1 MIDLRCHLLEEGGR
15 AGNTAAATAAG
26 PDEALRMCHL
36 AAGEGVSAIV
46 APLKWPGGAR
56 RPPLDFEEYARR
68 LDGLRRGL
76 GDAGPRLVSGFVL
89 ELSEDLPALVEEYGT
104 RLAIGGGHYL
114 LVSLPALEAPPS
126 IESVWDRLGRLG
138 FGVVVARPECCAAL
152 RQDSAR
158 LARWAAGGV
167 ILQLDAASITGAHG
181 REAQRFARQL
191 VRDHGSAGR
200 IVVASNAH
208 DTGASRP
215 SLATA
220 AASLRATYGRA
231 LARQLV
237 ERTPALVVGEGVGG
251 RRGERA
257 ASLRRAG
264 AGLLR
269 MLRGGAV
276 QQG

>member
-1 MIDLRCHLLEEGGR
+1 MIDLRCHLLEEGAR
-15 AGNTAAATAAG
+15 AGDAADAAAWT
-26 PDEALRMCHL
+26 DEALRMCRL
-36 AAGEGVSAIV
+36 AAGEGVRAIV
-46 APLKWPGGAR
+46 APLKWPAGAR

-68 LDGLRRGL
+68 LDVLRLGL

-89 ELSEDLPALVEEYGT
+89 EFSEGLAALVEEYGT
-104 RLAIGGGHYL
+104 RLAIGGGHCL

-126 IESVWDRLGRLG
+126 IESVWDGLGRLG

-152 RQDSAR
+152 RHDPAR
-158 LARWAAGGV
+158 LARWAASGV
-167 ILQLDAASITGAHG
+167 ILQLDAASVTGAHG
-181 REAQRFARQL
+181 REAQRVARQL
-191 VRDHGSAGR
+191 VRDHGGAGR
-200 IVVASNAH
+200 VVVASNAR
-208 DTGASRP
+208 DAGAGRP

-231 LARQLV
+231 LARQIV
-237 ERTPALVVGEGVGG
+237 ERTPALVVGEGAGA

-264 AGLLR
+264 AALLR